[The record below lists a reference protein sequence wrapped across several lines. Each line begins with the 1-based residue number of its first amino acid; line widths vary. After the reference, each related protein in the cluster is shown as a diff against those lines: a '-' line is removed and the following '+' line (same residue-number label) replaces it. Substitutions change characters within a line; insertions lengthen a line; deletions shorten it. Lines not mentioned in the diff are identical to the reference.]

1 MKFLN
6 FSMEISLLL
15 SHSPLEN
22 LVNKQMDNFAFLIVT
37 GTPDHTEFGID
48 LLGIDI
54 TEQFR
59 GVKFIPAGAHFIY
72 SSCRDDFGNSST
84 SRSGFLHFFKAGEI
98 LVKEWN
104 NKNEEL
110 QNRTRGDV
118 EVEKQKIREN
128 LKDLDR

>member
-1 MKFLN
+1 
-6 FSMEISLLL
+6 
-15 SHSPLEN
+15 
-22 LVNKQMDNFAFLIVT
+22 MDNFAFLIVT

-48 LLGIDI
+48 LLAIDI

-59 GVKFIPAGAHFIY
+59 GVKFIPPGAHFVY
-72 SSCRDDFGNSST
+72 SASKDNFGNSST

-110 QNRTRGDV
+110 QNRTRGDI
-118 EVEKQKIREN
+118 ELEKQRIREN